1 MTKVASAFKIDA
13 VLERKHHSMTA
24 NGQGFGELIFSIT
37 NVGDTI
43 NASEISMAIAFTG
56 QTNKYPLPFP
66 EGISIIIKG
75 QCVVF
80 DSNPK
85 SLTRNSGAEI
95 VLMNISDGQEITRV
109 KVRDI
114 P

>member
-1 MTKVASAFKIDA
+1 MTTVASAFKIDA

-24 NGQGFGELIFSIT
+24 DGLGIGELIFSIT
-37 NVGDTI
+37 NDGDTI

-56 QTNKYPLPFP
+56 QTSKYPLPFP
-66 EGISIIIKG
+66 EGISMIKKG
-75 QCVVF
+75 ECVVF
-80 DSNPK
+80 NSNPK
-85 SLTRNSGAEI
+85 SLTRNSGAVI
-95 VLMNISDGQEITRV
+95 VLMNISDGQEIIRV